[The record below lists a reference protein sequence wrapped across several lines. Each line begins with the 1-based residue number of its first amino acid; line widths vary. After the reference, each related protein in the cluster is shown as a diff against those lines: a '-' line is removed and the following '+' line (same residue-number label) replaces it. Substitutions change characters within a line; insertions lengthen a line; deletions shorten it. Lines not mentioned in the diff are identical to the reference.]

1 MAFVQCDIFS
11 YELGMD
17 TELTVLL
24 PEKRQQK
31 PIDRSNQR
39 YKVLYLLHGHG
50 DDHTAYIRKSLIE
63 LLVRDKDLVIVM
75 PNCHRGMYT
84 DGIYTHRYY
93 SYVAE
98 ELPIVTA
105 NLFHGSL
112 EPKDQYIAGFSMGG
126 YGAAKIALRNP
137 GRYAA
142 VGVLSGGMDM
152 EDHMARGTGGHF
164 TVPDMERNQFD
175 IFGSPERFHGSQEDL
190 FALLDQAQSA
200 GGFAPKFYHACGT
213 EDFLYS
219 ENVRFR
225 DALRGCGGT
234 WDYTYEEGPGGHDW
248 DFWNTYLPRMLR
260 CFGLIDGHEL
270 GWMTGIAGKGLE
282 TDSIARGV

>member
-1 MAFVQCDIFS
+1 
-11 YELGMD
+11 MD

-31 PIDRSNQR
+31 PVDRSGDK

-63 LLVRDKDLVIVM
+63 LLVRDKDLVVVM

-112 EPKDQYIAGFSMGG
+112 DPKDQYIAGFSMGG

-137 GRYAA
+137 DRYAA
-142 VGVLSGGMDM
+142 VGVFSGGMDM
-152 EDHMARGTGGHF
+152 EGHLVHGTGGRF
-164 TVPDMERNQFD
+164 TVPDMERNQF
-175 IFGSPERFHGSQEDL
+175 GRSVCPAE
-190 FALLDQAQSA
+190 
-200 GGFAPKFYHACGT
+200 
-213 EDFLYS
+213 
-219 ENVRFR
+219 
-225 DALRGCGGT
+225 GCGAQ
-234 WDYTYEEGPGGHDW
+234 
-248 DFWNTYLPRMLR
+248 RRLR
-260 CFGLIDGHEL
+260 P
-270 GWMTGIAGKGLE
+270 
-282 TDSIARGV
+282 

>member
-63 LLVRDKDLVIVM
+63 LLVRDKDLVVVM

-152 EDHMARGTGGHF
+152 EDHMVRGTGGHF
-164 TVPDMERNQFD
+164 TVPDMEPMHRTTVSAPSTWSHMMRPYFLPNS
-175 IFGSPERFHGSQEDL
+175 SPNSSKRSSITP
-190 FALLDQAQSA
+190 AAA
-200 GGFAPKFYHACGT
+200 
-213 EDFLYS
+213 
-219 ENVRFR
+219 RM
-225 DALRGCGGT
+225 
-234 WDYTYEEGPGGHDW
+234 
-248 DFWNTYLPRMLR
+248 PR
-260 CFGLIDGHEL
+260 
-270 GWMTGIAGKGLE
+270 
-282 TDSIARGV
+282 S